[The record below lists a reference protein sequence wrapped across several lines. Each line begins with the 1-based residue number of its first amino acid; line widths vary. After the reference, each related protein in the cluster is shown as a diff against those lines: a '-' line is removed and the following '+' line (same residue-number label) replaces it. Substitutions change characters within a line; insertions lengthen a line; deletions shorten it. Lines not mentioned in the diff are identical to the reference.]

1 MTMRVCVILF
11 LCAFIGCGGNEPRRN
26 GAASSAS
33 EDAAAA
39 RSTFCVYMSPAGDDD
54 NPGTM
59 DSPLRSLQGVHDL
72 LATVEPQSDIT
83 VKIRSDIGPYE
94 NQTVRWEYCR
104 RGANVFFEPYP
115 DSVFARFTGRETD
128 AVFFTFENAS
138 SGATNLHFRR
148 LSIGDYARGA
158 IWFIGDGE
166 EAGRYNSNNSVI
178 DCVFHDIGNQNCPE
192 KAMCYGVVDVVNS
205 RNNVIERCA
214 FSNCGNA
221 NTRPSRASTEG
232 NGSAETLAIVCIYLA
247 HHSSGNVV
255 RRCTFENIK
264 GDGIRIR
271 DESNDNEIHH
281 NDAVKTGWN
290 AFCSMWY
297 RHPLCTPGGA
307 FTECPSVGNTLHDN
321 IARGNWECERPRIF
335 KDLRPQSNPYGGCPD
350 ESESARIDIFDNEVE
365 DCRHGAGAA
374 PARSG

>member
-1 MTMRVCVILF
+1 
-11 LCAFIGCGGNEPRRN
+11 
-26 GAASSAS
+26 
-33 EDAAAA
+33 
-39 RSTFCVYMSPAGDDD
+39 MSPAGDDG

-59 DSPLRSLQGVHDL
+59 DAPLRSLQGVHAL
-72 LATVEPQSDIT
+72 LSTVLPRADVT

-94 NQTVRWEYCR
+94 NQTVRWEYCS

-115 DSVFARFTGRETD
+115 DSVFACFTGRETD

-158 IWFIGDGE
+158 IWLVGDE
-166 EAGRYNSNNSVI
+166 KEAGRYNANNSVE
-178 DCVFHDIGNQNCPE
+178 DCVFHDIGNQNNPE
-192 KAMCYGVVDVVNS
+192 KGMCYGVLDLVNS

-221 NTRPSRASTEG
+221 NDRPYRSSEEG
-232 NGSAETLAIVCIYLA
+232 NGSTEALAIVCVYMA

-255 RRCTFENIK
+255 RSCTFENIK
-264 GDGIRIR
+264 GDGVRIR

-281 NDAVKTGWN
+281 NRSVRTGWN

-307 FTECPSVGNTLHDN
+307 FAECPSVGNRLHHNLALGSWDC
-321 IARGNWECERPRIF
+321 RKPRMF
-335 KDLRPQSNPYGGCPD
+335 KDLRPQSNPYGGCPVG
-350 ESESARIDIFDNEVE
+350 SESTLIDVFDNEVQ
-365 DCRHGAGAA
+365 DCGHGAGAA